1 MFAALHI
8 PDFLIVAGL
17 RSRPD
22 QQHLPSGVLSLRSA
36 YEPQEKLPLLSVNR
50 AARVAGIGE
59 GWPLNRALVRCPD
72 LNIIARDPGAE
83 ASLREELIV
92 LGESLAPD
100 LEITAADSVV
110 VDLSS
115 RAAAVGQALDALSLT
130 GGQLWHAR
138 APTPDLAHLAAQNE
152 ATQGRVVAPADF
164 FELPL
169 ELLATLT
176 RRQDLMGLLQLWG
189 LKTLGDFM
197 KLPRQALAERL
208 GPEVGNWHDLLL
220 GKTCRLL
227 RLHRPPESFSQS
239 LDFDDAVV
247 SLDPLVFAIKRLLHT
262 LTARLGARH
271 LAAKHL
277 DVMLTMESGEQLL
290 RQIRLP
296 EPQTAVEG
304 MLSPLQ
310 TWMDSL
316 RLEAAVVSLHLDAET
331 TFATAAQ
338 REWFGRQLPQP
349 ERWAETLAKL
359 EALLGPNR
367 VGIPVPDNS
376 FRPDAFTIR
385 PATDSATMPSPTNRP
400 DCSIPISRFRPPREI
415 AVAHEFRNRQPCPLA
430 LLTGP
435 HPGEI
440 VDIRGPFRTSGD
452 WWNSTETWLRLE
464 WDVQVAS
471 RHILRL
477 VFQPPDHWQL
487 DGIYR

>member
-8 PDFLIVAGL
+8 PDFPIVAWL
-17 RSRPD
+17 LSRPD
-22 QQHLPSGVLSLRSA
+22 QQHLPSGVLSLRSVN
-36 YEPQEKLPLLSVNR
+36 EPQEKLPLLSVNR

-72 LNIIARDPGAE
+72 LNIVPRDPGAE
-83 ASLREELIV
+83 AALREELIM

-100 LEITAADSVV
+100 LEVTAADSVV

-115 RAAAVGQALDALSLT
+115 RAMAAGPALDALSLI

-152 ATQGRVVAPADF
+152 ATRGRIVAPADF
-164 FELPL
+164 TGLPL

-176 RRQDLMGLLQLWG
+176 KRQDLMALLCLWG
-189 LKTLGDFM
+189 LRTMGDFM

-208 GPEVGNWHDLLL
+208 GLEAGHWHDLLL

-239 LDFDDAVV
+239 FDFDDSVV
-247 SLDPLVFAIKRLLHT
+247 SLDPLVFVIKRLLHT
-262 LTARLGARH
+262 LVSRLGARH
-271 LAAKHL
+271 LAAKQL
-277 DVMLTMESGEQLL
+277 DVRLVMESGEQLL

-310 TWMDSL
+310 TWLESL
-316 RLEAAVVSLHLDAET
+316 RLDAAVVSLHLVVET

-367 VGIPVPDNS
+367 VGIPVPANS
-376 FRPDAFTIR
+376 FRTDAFTIQ
-385 PATDSATMPSPTNRP
+385 PATDTSAMPMLTTRP
-400 DCSIPISRFRPPREI
+400 DCSIPLSRFRPPREI
-415 AVAHEFRNRQPCPLA
+415 AVAHEIHNRQPCPLA

-440 VDIRGPFRTSGD
+440 IDIRGPFRTSGD
-452 WWNSTETWLRLE
+452 WWNSSETWLRLE